1 MRKFACVIALGLG
14 LLTVGGVRA
23 DEEKVPLDKLP
34 KAVKEAVE
42 KRFPKVEMTE
52 ASKEKDGDKVVYEVS
67 LKKDGKAIDVT
78 VTEAGAVTLIEQEI
92 EFKDLPKAVAKTFGD
107 KYPKAKYEI
116 VESVT
121 KVADGK
127 ETLDYYEATLVDES
141 KKKWEVEVLPDGKLK
156 GATEVKDEK
165 KD

>member
-1 MRKFACVIALGLG
+1 MNRFACVLALGLG
-14 LLTVGGVRA
+14 VLAVAHVRA

-34 KAVKEAVE
+34 KAVKEAVK
-42 KRFPKVEMTE
+42 KRFPKVEMTG

-78 VTEAGAVTLIEQEI
+78 VTEAGAITLIEQQLD
-92 EFKDLPKAVAKTFGD
+92 FKDLPKAVAKTFEE
-107 KYPKAKYEI
+107 KYPNAKYEI

-121 KVADGK
+121 KVAEGK
-127 ETLDYYEATLVDES
+127 ETLEYYEAKLVAAD